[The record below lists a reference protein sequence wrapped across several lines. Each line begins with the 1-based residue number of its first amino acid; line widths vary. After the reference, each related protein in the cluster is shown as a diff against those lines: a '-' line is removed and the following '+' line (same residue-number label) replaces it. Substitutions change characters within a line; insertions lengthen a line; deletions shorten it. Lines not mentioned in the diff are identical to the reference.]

1 MSSSFDIS
9 RFPNLPPEVLKAFEA
24 QQAAL
29 EASRME
35 ASVERAA
42 RLHQEAVL
50 SEKESLIATLK
61 ELIEKLESQVEQYRR
76 AKFGPKSEKLDPDQL
91 QLALEDMYSNM
102 NEETIKALRRT
113 LPITRTKMDWNLNS
127 VRMIRQVRK

>member
-35 ASVERAA
+35 TIIERAA
-42 RLHQEAVL
+42 RLHQEAVV
-50 SEKESLIATLK
+50 SEKEGLIATLK
-61 ELIEKLESQVEQYRR
+61 ELIEKLEGQVEQYRR
-76 AKFGPKSEKLDPDQL
+76 AKFGPKSEKLDPD
-91 QLALEDMYSNM
+91 
-102 NEETIKALRRT
+102 R
-113 LPITRTKMDWNLNS
+113 
-127 VRMIRQVRK
+127 

>member
-35 ASVERAA
+35 TIIERAA
-42 RLHQEAVL
+42 RLHQEAVV
-50 SEKESLIATLK
+50 SEKEGHYSPST
-61 ELIEKLESQVEQYRR
+61 YRK
-76 AKFGPKSEKLDPDQL
+76 AALAFVGVGLDDL
-91 QLALEDMYSNM
+91 DTALVGIFADLGGLA
-102 NEETIKALRRT
+102 
-113 LPITRTKMDWNLNS
+113 
-127 VRMIRQVRK
+127 VG

>member
-61 ELIEKLESQVEQYRR
+61 ELIEKLEGQVEQYRR

-91 QLALEDMYSNM
+91 QRKRRLRPIGYPSSAATA
-102 NEETIKALRRT
+102 EERV
-113 LPITRTKMDWNLNS
+113 S
-127 VRMIRQVRK
+127 F